1 MTGLCMKHMTV
12 TWASTQL
19 FSKSLSMVGYFHP
32 KSLQKN
38 LAFAMKL
45 VWAFFLVTS
54 SGLMDCFHAEIGQTS
69 IFYEACFRLFSTPA
83 SVLRLMLV
91 TVGLCHLMSSAME
104 LEAHLKISKCKLKF
118 DKTVNSHFK
127 IFETLAQKFCHDIPK
142 NGYVFRAIVV
152 LTQLAIKNRD
162 YLWKV
167 SYKM

>member
-54 SGLMDCFHAEIGQTS
+54 SGLMDSFHAEIGQTS

-104 LEAHLKISKCKLKF
+104 LEAHLKSSKCKLDF
-118 DKTVNSHFK
+118 DKIVLPWH
-127 IFETLAQKFCHDIPK
+127 PK
-142 NGYVFRAIVV
+142 HGYIFRAIVF
-152 LTQLAIKNRD
+152 LTWLAIENGD
-162 YLWKV
+162 HLWKV